1 MTCNTVI
8 NRLYAYADGTLDRS
22 EHRQTRSHLD
32 SCPRCARE
40 AAAIHDVES
49 RVRMAFRD
57 DPPSPGLWRQ
67 IRSSIE
73 VERAR
78 RGLRTGRRRV
88 FRIALATVSVVS
100 LTLAMSLYIRAG
112 DARLAPPIWLVEAPV
127 HDLRTFLVSK
137 RPLDIGT
144 RDAALLRRWFIDKVD
159 FRPPLPFDRGAGLE
173 LVGGRLCY
181 FLHRRAVSYVYR
193 SGKHLLS
200 FFAFPGAGLGLPTGR
215 REIGSGPRVSVH
227 EVNGFTNVLWGGN
240 GLVYALVSDAP
251 RARVLR
257 TAQLLTRRNP

>member
-1 MTCNTVI
+1 MTCENVTS
-8 NRLYAYADGTLDRS
+8 RLYAYADGTLEAAERK
-22 EHRQTRSHLD
+22 ETHSHLD

-40 AAAIHDVES
+40 AAAIHDIES
-49 RVRMAFRD
+49 RVRTAFRD
-57 DPPSPGLWRQ
+57 DPPSAGLWPQ
-67 IRSSIE
+67 IRCSIE
-73 VERAR
+73 AERVR
-78 RGLRTGRRRV
+78 RGLRTGRRR
-88 FRIALATVSVVS
+88 FLRMTLATVSVVS

-127 HDLRTFLVSK
+127 HDLRTFLASK

-144 RDAALLRRWFIDKVD
+144 RDAALLRRWFVGKVD
-159 FRPPLPFDRGAGLE
+159 FRPPAPSTRGAGLE

-193 SGKHLLS
+193 SGKHLVS

-215 REIGSGPRVSVH
+215 RATGSGPRVSVH
-227 EVNGFTNVLWGGN
+227 EVNGFTNVLWGGK

-257 TAQLLTRRNP
+257 TAQLLTRRSP